1 MNKTTKTA
9 ILVLSALLLWML
21 TGIFQNSSNSNDIN
35 SLKINTEETVI
46 KVKAKKIKSE
56 LRQSNLFF
64 LASIF
69 VLFTIVWVLAAGFG
83 SPVAIFAGFIFGKW
97 IGTLV
102 VVTGLSV
109 GATFL
114 YIFGNYFLRDLIRE
128 KFLNKF
134 QNLEIKFKKSEF
146 FYLLVYRFIGGVPWQ
161 ISCLLPTLFNVRV
174 KNFLFATFLGIIPQ
188 IFLAVSIGS
197 GIEKVIDQNSEVPEI
212 KDIIFS
218 TDIYV
223 PLLAFFVLIA
233 ISIIFRKKFYR
244 N

>member
-1 MNKTTKTA
+1 M
-9 ILVLSALLLWML
+9 LWV
-21 TGIFQNSSNSNDIN
+21 FP
-35 SLKINTEETVI
+35 
-46 KVKAKKIKSE
+46 
-56 LRQSNLFF
+56 F
-64 LASIF
+64 L
-69 VLFTIVWVLAAGFG
+69 GFG
-83 SPVAIFAGFIFGKW
+83 SPVALMGGFIFGKW

-197 GIEKVIDQNSEVPEI
+197 GIEKVIDQNSEVPGI
-212 KDIIFS
+212 MDIIFS
-218 TDIYV
+218 PDIYV
-223 PLLAFFVLIA
+223 PLLAFFVLIVF
-233 ISIIFRKKFYR
+233 SIIFRKKFYR